1 MLVLWFLMNYI
12 YFIKKMFSKIKGMT
26 NKMAHIVEKLKDL
39 PQAEDFL
46 NPYVGDE
53 EYDRVIL
60 YKMDLYVL
68 SKELDQLSLISWKMG
83 NIDLWRNFS
92 LILTPYGRIVN
103 TIIRMTHRYIKILDI
118 WSSWLVHLNYK

>member
-1 MLVLWFLMNYI
+1 
-12 YFIKKMFSKIKGMT
+12 MFSKIKGMT

-68 SKELDQLSLISWKMG
+68 SKELDQLSLIS
-83 NIDLWRNFS
+83 
-92 LILTPYGRIVN
+92 
-103 TIIRMTHRYIKILDI
+103 
-118 WSSWLVHLNYK
+118 